1 METINPEIFKEVLAE
16 NPEKKA
22 SNEKEFNYYFIS
34 RLISALNK
42 ERRDKSILVRELD
55 SVTEGKNIVLS
66 NAH

>member
-22 SNEKEFNYYFIS
+22 SNEKEFNDYFIS
-34 RLISALNK
+34 RFISALNK